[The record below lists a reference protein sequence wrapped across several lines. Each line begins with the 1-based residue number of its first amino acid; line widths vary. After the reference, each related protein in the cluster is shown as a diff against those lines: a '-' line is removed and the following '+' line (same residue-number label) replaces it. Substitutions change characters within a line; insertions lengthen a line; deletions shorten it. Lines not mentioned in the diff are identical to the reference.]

1 VARILQAL
9 RKIGPFRVDGS
20 SGPMRKSYDAR
31 LFDVRDVEGLGEAA
45 SWTELELLGFNVRAL
60 GADDDDQLVDPESQ
74 SVDEKLF
81 CKWMELAQM
90 PLGSA
95 FAKWWL
101 DLAVNEAGG
110 EDAFKVMEDD
120 SAGDLF
126 PRIACATVCEL
137 AQFMLKRL
145 PNLEQDVCLEEC
157 QDRLL
162 LELSIV
168 AEHFPQSM
176 SSGTMDKSGGGA
188 DPDADATKV
197 AEQALF
203 GWPAV
208 SDKPV
213 WSRSERRFVDCY
225 PLEFPMGVADMYEDR
240 ARPVKQWEYTQHML
254 RLASGQMINGLRG
267 HRVTWSLVNS
277 ALLNEAQGKCFA
289 VHRCMLRRLGAR
301 VVGGGHLS
309 KAQLKA
315 MMEDKSE
322 SSEML
327 RQLLT
332 VGKDIRSTPMSWS
345 YEAKKLDAAV
355 KHLSWRQLY
364 VGLCL

>member
-1 VARILQAL
+1 L
-9 RKIGPFRVDGS
+9 GS
-20 SGPMRKSYDAR
+20 S
-31 LFDVRDVEGLGEAA
+31 
-45 SWTELELLGFNVRAL
+45 
-60 GADDDDQLVDPESQ
+60 
-74 SVDEKLF
+74 
-81 CKWMELAQM
+81 
-90 PLGSA
+90 

-101 DLAVNEAGG
+101 DLPASEAGG

-120 SAGDLF
+120 SSGDLF

-137 AQFMLKRL
+137 AQFMLKWL
-145 PNLEQDVCLEEC
+145 PNPERLCLEEC

-162 LELSIV
+162 LELTIV

-176 SSGTMDKSGGGA
+176 SSGTMDNSGGGI
-188 DPDADATKV
+188 DPDADATRV
-197 AEQALF
+197 AEQVLF

-289 VHRCMLRRLGAR
+289 VHRCMLRRLGPR
-301 VVGGGHLS
+301 VVGGGHLT

-355 KHLSWRQLY
+355 KHLSWRRLCL
-364 VGLCL
+364 GLCL

>member
-1 VARILQAL
+1 MARTVVNDVVTYNNCCL
-9 RKIGPFRVDGS
+9 RCDGVVVHGDSS
-20 SGPMRKSYDAR
+20 SG
-31 LFDVRDVEGLGEAA
+31 
-45 SWTELELLGFNVRAL
+45 
-60 GADDDDQLVDPESQ
+60 LV
-74 SVDEKLF
+74 
-81 CKWMELAQM
+81 
-90 PLGSA
+90 
-95 FAKWWL
+95 
-101 DLAVNEAGG
+101 VN
-110 EDAFKVMEDD
+110 D
-120 SAGDLF
+120 SNCCYPG
-126 PRIACATVCEL
+126 I
-137 AQFMLKRL
+137 
-145 PNLEQDVCLEEC
+145 

-168 AEHFPQSM
+168 AEHFPRSM

-188 DPDADATKV
+188 DPDADANNV

-240 ARPVKQWEYTQHML
+240 ARPVSPWKYTQHML
-254 RLASGQMINGLRG
+254 RLASGQMANGLRG
-267 HRVTWSLVNS
+267 HRVAWSLVNS
-277 ALLNEAQGKCFA
+277 ALLAEAQGKCFA
-289 VHRCMLRRLGAR
+289 VHRCMLRRLGPR

-309 KAQLKA
+309 KAQLRA
-315 MMEDKSE
+315 MMEDKSQ

-355 KHLSWRQLY
+355 KHLSWRQAHA
-364 VGLCL
+364 GLCLSLICLECCSGMIGPLLKFLSYFEMTCWWHC